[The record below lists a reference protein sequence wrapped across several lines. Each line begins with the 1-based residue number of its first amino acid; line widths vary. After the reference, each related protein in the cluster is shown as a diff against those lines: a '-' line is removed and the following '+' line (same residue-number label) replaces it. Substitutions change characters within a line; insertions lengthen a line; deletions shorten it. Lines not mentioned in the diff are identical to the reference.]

1 ELHKA
6 EKRELELKVE
16 KLEEE
21 LDRARRRLEV
31 AEKAAKSE
39 KKRAL
44 EMKSALDESRR
55 ARKEMVEEFS
65 KCKYQSADEL
75 SMALAIRGKGISP
88 ENQMLAVKS
97 SEAIRKRSEG
107 HKEEALRRFSR
118 RCKSMAEAVMIGEVD
133 DDWIAVA
140 GKLREEIEW
149 LLRPKKTV
157 IQNQHIILAAPRTV
171 GRDELVFEYKTMD
184 EGHNAQVRDC
194 AKRLQQVGK
203 KISVV
208 PCGYDCV
215 YGDIAKIQE
224 MWSEWKDIGV
234 VLPLKPTGNK
244 MTPLISLAPPEG
256 ANRIQLAKF
265 LEMAIGE
272 TVLVKKLC

>member
-171 GRDELVFEYKTMD
+171 GRDELVFE
-184 EGHNAQVRDC
+184 VRSH
-194 AKRLQQVGK
+194 ALEKW
-203 KISVV
+203 
-208 PCGYDCV
+208 PEGYDLSKV
-215 YGDIAKIQE
+215 QDYGRRTQCASQRLRKTTATGDVE
-224 MWSEWKDIGV
+224 RMEGYWCGV
-234 VLPLKPTGNK
+234 ATEADG
-244 MTPLISLAPPEG
+244 
-256 ANRIQLAKF
+256 
-265 LEMAIGE
+265 
-272 TVLVKKLC
+272 